1 MGAKLFNRI
10 AEKHPLAEANASDL
24 QCLVDYYAQL
34 RPKRWQE
41 WVRQYDDLSTAQYV
55 FLILQDDL
63 HYDDDTI
70 ATILNIKRT
79 SVRTMRFRI
88 KEKAK

>member
-1 MGAKLFNRI
+1 M
-10 AEKHPLAEANASDL
+10 E
-24 QCLVDYYAQL
+24 CLTSLV
-34 RPKRWQE
+34 RHGKRWQE
-41 WVRQYDDLSTAQYV
+41 WERQYDDLSTAQYV

-70 ATILNIKRT
+70 ALILNVKRI

-88 KEKAK
+88 KRKGIPK